1 VQTQISY
8 VLIKDLF
15 TNKLTFEQL
24 KNQEMKK
31 LSKSTVL
38 LFILMS
44 INTITIYSQ
53 NLIEGASNQ
62 VIWGK
67 TSKKDVTLKLN
78 FVSSIKPI
86 SITAGLDHPNGTK
99 FIVLFDGSNTAINIG
114 NILAIENGFDEFGD
128 LQESFYVQIATYDFD
143 GDKNPEIIVAVGD
156 GLVNLNV
163 NVFKFIAPKNQLNA
177 SKEENWKLIGDFQG
191 QEQIIIEN
199 KKISVPYGSQGLFDE
214 YIYSNGKFKM
224 IDL

>member
-1 VQTQISY
+1 MHTQISC

-31 LSKSTVL
+31 LSKSIVL
-38 LFILMS
+38 LFTLLS
-44 INTITIYSQ
+44 INTITLYSQ
-53 NLIEGASNQ
+53 NLIEGVSNQ

-78 FVSSIKPI
+78 YVSSVKPI
-86 SITAGLDHPNGTK
+86 SITTGFGHPNGIK
-99 FIVLFDGSNTAINIG
+99 IVILFEGSNTAVNLG
-114 NILAIENGFDEFGD
+114 NIMSIENGFNDGELEENYFI
-128 LQESFYVQIATYDFD
+128 QIATYDFD

-163 NVFKFIAPKNQLNA
+163 NVFKFIAPLNQLNA
-177 SKEENWKLIGDFQG
+177 SKEENWKLIGNFQG